1 MWSARSKRKFFVAAA
16 APVGCMAWPF
26 FSKDEK
32 VSWLEEC
39 CTEFNVL
46 NGSSR
51 ERMRDSVLTP
61 EQVQTLSK
69 FDTKAKTDTDVG
81 GSCIG
86 QDPALLWTQKGL
98 SKFKGQLKKLKKKLK
113 KGDLVDSDFL
123 EKNQAERDSEALV
136 ELAEDS

>member
-1 MWSARSKRKFFVAAA
+1 MR
-16 APVGCMAWPF
+16 
-26 FSKDEK
+26 FSPGE
-32 VSWLEEC
+32 
-39 CTEFNVL
+39 
-46 NGSSR
+46 
-51 ERMRDSVLTP
+51 
-61 EQVQTLSK
+61 K

-81 GSCIG
+81 DSYIG

>member
-1 MWSARSKRKFFVAAA
+1 MWSTRSKRKFFVAAA

-51 ERMRDSVLTP
+51 ERMCDSVLERSLTP
-61 EQVQTLSK
+61 RPKRTQMWEIPTLDRTLPSFGHK
-69 FDTKAKTDTDVG
+69 RG
-81 GSCIG
+81 
-86 QDPALLWTQKGL
+86 